1 MSHQK
6 LMLAQNVAWAS
17 EARMRDPD
25 FFKRIAE
32 GQQPDTLWIS
42 CSDSRVPAEK
52 ITHSSPGELFVH
64 RNIANL
70 ISADDI
76 NAISVVEY
84 AVKVLKVSN
93 IIVCGH
99 YQCGGVIASMRP
111 AAPEIPIV
119 NQHIAQLRRLALRH
133 QDELNALSPWE
144 LRADRL
150 AELNVLDQIETLAQL
165 SIVRDAQHE
174 ISLHG
179 WIFGL
184 NDGLLRVLYSDTTA
198 ESEAAKEGGNAKD
211 ERQ

>member
-6 LMLAQNVAWAS
+6 KMLAQNVAWAS
-17 EARMRDPD
+17 ETRMRDPD

-52 ITHSSPGELFVH
+52 ITHSAPGELFVH
-64 RNIANL
+64 RNIAN
-70 ISADDI
+70 IVAADDT

-99 YQCGGVIASMRP
+99 YRCGGVLASMRP
-111 AAPEIPIV
+111 AVAEIPTV
-119 NQHIAQLRRLALRH
+119 NRHIAQLRQLALHH
-133 QDELNALSPWE
+133 QDELNALPNCD

-150 AELNVLDQIETLAQL
+150 AELNVLDQINTLADL
-165 SIVRDAQHE
+165 AIVREADHE

-184 NDGLLRVLYSDTTA
+184 DDGLLRVLYPVKSSEP
-198 ESEAAKEGGNAKD
+198 ESIRGEMTS
-211 ERQ
+211 

>member
-1 MSHQK
+1 
-6 LMLAQNVAWAS
+6 
-17 EARMRDPD
+17 MRDPD

-42 CSDSRVPAEK
+42 CADSRVPAEK
-52 ITHSSPGELFVH
+52 ITHSSSGELFVH

-70 ISADDI
+70 IAAEDI
-76 NAISVVEY
+76 NAIGVIEY
-84 AVKVLKVSN
+84 AVKVLKVSH

-99 YQCGGVIASMRP
+99 YQCGGVMASMRP
-111 AAPEIPIV
+111 PNPDIPAV

-133 QDELNALSPWE
+133 QDELAALPTVE

-150 AELNVLDQIETLAQL
+150 AELNVLDQIDTLSQL
-165 SIVRDAQHE
+165 PIVLQAQHS

-184 NDGLLRVLYSDTTA
+184 NDGLLRVLYPGKPA
-198 ESEAAKEGGNAKD
+198 ETEPVKGYM
-211 ERQ
+211 QT